1 MSKKLIIFNL
11 LSNYD
16 TFSASFD
23 HFWSPVIVF
32 EMRFHISG
40 RKYIILIIFDKLQ
53 HLINNLG
60 HVTLSALNQQS
71 AIWWS
76 DCYKKMPNIICD
88 FHLAEAL
95 KAVNHHSCD
104 SKLLSGNRPNEG
116 WRWLMSLSSGVT
128 LSPVG
133 YFTFSMGLTLLL
145 TTFTDQI

>member
-1 MSKKLIIFNL
+1 
-11 LSNYD
+11 
-16 TFSASFD
+16 
-23 HFWSPVIVF
+23 
-32 EMRFHISG
+32 MRFHISG
-40 RKYIILIIFDKLQ
+40 KEYIILIIFDKLQ

-104 SKLLSGNRPNEG
+104 SVWKPSKWGVEMADEFELRGHIE
-116 WRWLMSLSSGVT
+116 SSR
-128 LSPVG
+128 LI
-133 YFTFSMGLTLLL
+133 YF
-145 TTFTDQI
+145 